1 VTASQW
7 SVKAQSAHVALTP
20 ASMFALCWRSGS
32 VVVKRYRDGLLHG
45 GSRRRCR
52 RLSNA
57 PRESRVPCGHSASLL
72 AFTDALFGE
81 KIKPQAKETELRM
94 RFKAR

>member
-1 VTASQW
+1 
-7 SVKAQSAHVALTP
+7 
-20 ASMFALCWRSGS
+20 
-32 VVVKRYRDGLLHG
+32 
-45 GSRRRCR
+45 
-52 RLSNA
+52 
-57 PRESRVPCGHSASLL
+57 VPCGHSASLL